1 MSTLAGQP
9 GQAGQS
15 DGVATAAMFSFPRDI
30 HVDQFSGVGYIADY
44 GNCAIRELDV
54 NSSEVSTF
62 AGGGGC
68 SSGSGSGQGSGQ
80 GSSGTSVEVCPVQGP
95 ISILITIRLSAH
107 ADAGSDND
115 LQWRL
120 GTDIGLLSETWG
132 TWETRAAPLSP
143 NDAFSTQHTTNFI
156 PHAIEV
162 AARGGNTTDDFGI
175 SKIELQFCGIDVT
188 AVEDSTPPSSP
199 GSMTWISADKIYTFR
214 AYERIQLEVTGPAA
228 VTTIAANLLGQSGE
242 TAVVIADRSFLENGR
257 VRDTSDWSNTPANYE
272 HGNSFL
278 RILSNNIQ
286 LNFGGKAGYADGLF
300 AEFDATDIRIRPNTL
315 QAYVADDLNFVIR
328 RFQLG
333 TNSTPIVETFA
344 GQNLL
349 GHVSGNVANASFAR
363 VRRCAASA
371 VYIAE
376 LSILPIACH

>member
-9 GQAGQS
+9 GQSGQS
-15 DGVATAAMFSFPRDI
+15 DGVATAATFSFPRDI
-30 HVDQFSGVGYIADY
+30 HVDPFSGIRYVADY

-68 SSGSGSGQGSGQ
+68 SSGSGSGHGSAWK
-80 GSSGTSVEVCPVQGP
+80 SDEVCPVQGP

-107 ADAGSDND
+107 TDAGSDND
-115 LQWRL
+115 LKWRL
-120 GTDIGLLSETWG
+120 GTDIGLHSETWG
-132 TWETRAAPLSP
+132 AWETQAAPLSP
-143 NDAFSTQHTTNFI
+143 NDGFSTQHTTNFI
-156 PHAIEV
+156 PTAIEM
-162 AARGGNTTDDFGI
+162 AARGGTSTDAFGI

-188 AVEDSTPPSSP
+188 AVEDSFPPSSP
-199 GSMTWISADKIYTFR
+199 GSITWISADKIYTFHQ
-214 AYERIQLEVTGPAA
+214 YERIQLEVTGPAS
-228 VTTIAANLLGQSGE
+228 VTTIAGNLLGQPGE
-242 TAVVIADRSFLENGR
+242 TAVVIADRSYLESGK

-272 HGNSFL
+272 HGNSIL
-278 RILSNNIQ
+278 RILSNSIQ
-286 LNFGGKAGYADGLF
+286 LNLGGKAGYADGLF

-333 TNSTPIVETFA
+333 ANSTPIAETFA

-349 GHVSGNVANASFAR
+349 GHVGGNVASASFAR

-371 VYIAE
+371 VDVE
-376 LSILPIACH
+376 LSILPITRH